1 MELLDRP
8 FFPRH
13 LYILTI
19 EINFT
24 VVHDQLR
31 GIWGGRGLVREVHD
45 GNVVHCEREVVFLE
59 VVINGKLPIL
69 LIVRDYDRVYRW
81 VVEASK

>member
-1 MELLDRP
+1 MEVLDRP

-13 LYILTI
+13 LYVLIIKTNL
-19 EINFT
+19 T

-31 GIWGGRGLVREVHD
+31 GVWGGRGLVREVRD
-45 GNVVHCEREVVFLE
+45 RNIVHCEREVVFLE
-59 VVINGKLPIL
+59 VEVDGELPFL
-69 LIVRDYDRVYRW
+69 LIVLDYDRVYRW